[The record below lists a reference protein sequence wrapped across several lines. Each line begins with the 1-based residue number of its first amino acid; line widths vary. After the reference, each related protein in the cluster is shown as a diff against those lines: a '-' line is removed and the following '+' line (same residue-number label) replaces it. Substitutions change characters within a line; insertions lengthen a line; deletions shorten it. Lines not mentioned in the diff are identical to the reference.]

1 MLQDRRVTHQGTNCM
16 ASDDPYAEQISQ
28 LLVLARW
35 SLVCLMVVGGY
46 MNKELLIGLIGV

>member
-1 MLQDRRVTHQGTNCM
+1 MQRERKCM